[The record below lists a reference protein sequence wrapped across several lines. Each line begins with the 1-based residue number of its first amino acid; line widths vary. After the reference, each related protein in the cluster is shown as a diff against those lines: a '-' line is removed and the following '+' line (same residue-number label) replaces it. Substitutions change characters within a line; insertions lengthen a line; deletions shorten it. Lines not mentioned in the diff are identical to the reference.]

1 MGLIQ
6 SPRVATD
13 GLVFYYDQNNPKS
26 YQGPAIQNLAATLA
40 FNNTTG
46 TGISIAGGYET
57 VNVPQIGQ
65 ANAVFSNIQNNY
77 TAFSPN
83 SGDCCPSPLYYGS
96 GFAVS
101 PSTLYTYA
109 IVYKV
114 DSGYTNA
121 NYMYRYEFTSNG
133 GTYVGEAGVH
143 NASNRI
149 HLGDGWYWAW
159 ATFTTAATTNW
170 IGYHSAFY
178 YRYSNKNDKLTIARV
193 LIAQGNH
200 TGLHPR
206 YWPAVNT
213 TRSNTQAILDLSR
226 QNTVTANS
234 LTYTSNNSFSFNGTN
249 NSITIGQTLNY
260 IPALSNFTLETW
272 IRVPAYPTAAANNVY
287 GQTDRAG
294 VLFGAT
300 YYSGAALYWNGNS
313 AGTAL
318 NVYAFIRGQD
328 AYRQT
333 SSKSISLNT
342 WTHLVMV
349 NNNAASLIQFYV
361 DGVLFH
367 ETTGPSQQYDTS
379 LVPTA
384 GNIGLCKAQ
393 IDGGGTSNY
402 SNLNCEIPVAKIYK
416 DKALTAA
423 EVRQNF
429 NALRGRYGV

>member
-40 FNNTTG
+40 FNNSSG

-77 TAFSPN
+77 NVFTPN
-83 SGDCCPSPLYYGS
+83 NADCCPSPLYYGS

-170 IGYHSAFY
+170 IGYHAAFY
-178 YRYSNKNDKLTIARV
+178 YRYSNRTDKFSVARV

-206 YWPAVNT
+206 HWPAVNT

-226 QNTVTANS
+226 QNTVTANN
-234 LTYTSNNSFSFNGTN
+234 LTYNANNTFSFNNSATSTFNIPDSNLIRPTSVTISAWVNLSVFNPLNDFDGQFPSIAWKGFDGQSGSQASYALTLVTGAFPRLTIAPSVLVSTVTLPTNTWVNIVGTYTEGGAMVLYRN
-249 NSITIGQTLNY
+249 GEVDITGTGPASISYAAQVFGIGTRTFNGASQ
-260 IPALSNFTLETW
+260 
-272 IRVPAYPTAAANNVY
+272 YP
-287 GQTDRAG
+287 
-294 VLFGAT
+294 
-300 YYSGAALYWNGNS
+300 WNGNIS
-313 AGTAL
+313 TVQLYNRAL
-318 NVYAFIRGQD
+318 
-328 AYRQT
+328 
-333 SSKSISLNT
+333 
-342 WTHLVMV
+342 
-349 NNNAASLIQFYV
+349 
-361 DGVLFH
+361 
-367 ETTGPSQQYDTS
+367 SQ
-379 LVPTA
+379 A
-384 GNIGLCKAQ
+384 
-393 IDGGGTSNY
+393 
-402 SNLNCEIPVAKIYK
+402 EI
-416 DKALTAA
+416 
-423 EVRQNF
+423 RQNF
-429 NALRGRYGV
+429 NALRGR

>member
-26 YQGPAIQNLAATLA
+26 YQGPAIQNLASTLA
-40 FNNTTG
+40 FNNSSG

-114 DSGYTNA
+114 DSGYTDA
-121 NYMYRYEFTSNG
+121 NYMYRYEYVSNG
-133 GTYVGEAGVH
+133 GAYVGEAGVH

-159 ATFTTAATTNW
+159 GTFTTASTTNW
-170 IGYHSAFY
+170 IGYHAAFY
-178 YRYSNKNDKLTIARV
+178 YRYSNKNDKFSVARV

-213 TRSNTQAILDLSR
+213 TRANTAAISDLSPGKKAA
-226 QNTVTANS
+226 TVAN
-234 LTYTSNNSFSFNGTN
+234 LTYAANGEFSFDGSTGSI
-249 NSITIGQTLNY
+249 SITNTTLGNGN
-260 IPALSNFTLETW
+260 IPWTVSAWVRTTTNAATLGTGPILSNSSGGPVYSVMCVNSGKIAYWTYQSGDWAQKLGVGTTVNDGAWHMLTW
-272 IRVPAYPTAAANNVY
+272 VNYNNY
-287 GQTDRAG
+287 TMD
-294 VLFGAT
+294 
-300 YYSGAALYWNGNS
+300 
-313 AGTAL
+313 
-318 NVYAFIRGQD
+318 
-328 AYRQT
+328 
-333 SSKSISLNT
+333 
-342 WTHLVMV
+342 M
-349 NNNAASLIQFYV
+349 YV
-361 DGVLFH
+361 DGVLDSNV
-367 ETTGPSQQYDTS
+367 PNSTS
-379 LVPTA
+379 
-384 GNIGLCKAQ
+384 G
-393 IDGGGTSNY
+393 
-402 SNLNCEIPVAKIYK
+402 NLNPVDMIGGSWASKFLGTIGNLSIYY
-416 DKALTAA
+416 DKALTPT
-423 EVRQNF
+423 EVAQNF
-429 NALRGRYGV
+429 NALRRRYGI